1 MFASNLLVFLGPP
14 NNFFYIFHTPPEKS
28 SLTLQKRAVRIL
40 TFSEYNCHP
49 SPLFRKLKIPK
60 VSDLLYLYCALFM
73 YDYYSNRLPSI
84 FNDFLRVLTKCV
96 NIKPDWRVRFLTIC
110 LKRGPIMAN
119 VTLVF
124 LELKLGIPLKSH

>member
-1 MFASNLLVFLGPP
+1 MHIMFASNLLVFLGLG
-14 NNFFYIFHTPPEKS
+14 NNFFYIFHTPSRKIIPHLTKKS
-28 SLTLQKRAVRIL
+28 CQNI
-40 TFSEYNCHP
+40 NP

-84 FNDFLRVLTKCV
+84 FNDFLRVSTKCV
-96 NIKPDWRVRFLTIC
+96 NIKPDWRVRFHTIC

-124 LELKLGIPLKSH
+124 LELKFGIPLKSH